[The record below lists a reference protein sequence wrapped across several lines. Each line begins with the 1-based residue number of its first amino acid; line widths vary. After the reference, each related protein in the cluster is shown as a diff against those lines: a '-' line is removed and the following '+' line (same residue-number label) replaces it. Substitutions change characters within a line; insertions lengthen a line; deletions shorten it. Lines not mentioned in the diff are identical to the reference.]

1 MRNERLH
8 IGFCLSATWLRG
20 QGAAQAGTGR
30 DLPAWYGEL
39 ARRAEAACL
48 DFVFK
53 PDALFFHPAM
63 CGGALALDGIDP
75 TLLMAAIAG
84 QTQRIGLVTTLST
97 TFVPPYVA
105 ARQLLSLHWLS
116 QGRAGWNIV
125 TAIDGAANFG
135 AAPMPDADERYRKA
149 AEMTELVR
157 QLWHSYPHAAIATG
171 EGIRAVDHQGAFF
184 QCQGPLNLPAH
195 PAGEPV
201 LLQAGASGTGR
212 AFAASVAQATFAATP
227 DMAAG
232 VELCADLKQRAQ
244 QLGRQPSDIRVLP
257 GLYFFLGRTREEA
270 RALHRSAHAHL
281 GLEQRLQ
288 SLQATVG
295 LDARALA
302 PDARVDA
309 SLLPPESAPV
319 RSRTHARLL
328 RDFIARERPTLRE
341 LLERPEVVGSAHWV
355 AVGTVDDV
363 VEDIAAW
370 FEARAMDG
378 FVALPGGG
386 ESSVD
391 LFFDELVPALV
402 RRGLLR
408 ERYGGST
415 LRDHLMEE

>member
-1 MRNERLH
+1 MRDERLH

-20 QGAAQAGTGR
+20 KGAAQADTGR

-63 CGGALALDGIDP
+63 CSGALALDSVDP

-105 ARQLLSLHWLS
+105 ARQLQSLHWLS

-135 AAPMPDADERYRKA
+135 AQPMPDADERYRKA
-149 AEMTELVR
+149 EEMTELVR
-157 QLWHSYPHAAIATG
+157 RLWRSYPHEAIAMG

-184 QCQGPLNLPAH
+184 QCQGPLNVPAH

-201 LLQAGASGTGR
+201 LLQAGASDTGR

-227 DMAAG
+227 DRAAG
-232 VELCADLKQRAQ
+232 IALCADLKQRAQ
-244 QLGRQPSDIRVLP
+244 QLGRKPSDIRVLP

-270 RALHRSAHAHL
+270 RAMHRSAHAHL
-281 GLEQRLQ
+281 GMEQRLQ
-288 SLQATVG
+288 SLQTTVG

-302 PDARVDA
+302 LDVCVDA
-309 SLLPPESAPV
+309 AMLPPMDTPV
-319 RSRTHARLL
+319 RSRTHAQLL

-355 AVGTVDDV
+355 AVGTAEDV
-363 VEDIAAW
+363 ADDIAAW

-386 ESSVD
+386 VQSVD
-391 LFFDELVPALV
+391 LFFAELVPALV

-408 ERYGGST
+408 ERYSGRT
-415 LRDHLMEE
+415 LREHLMQD

>member
-1 MRNERLH
+1 MRHERMH

-20 QGAAQAGTGR
+20 QGGSQAASR
-30 DLPAWYGEL
+30 SNLPDWYGEL
-39 ARRAEAACL
+39 ARRAETACL

-53 PDALFFHPAM
+53 PDALFFQPAM
-63 CGGALALDGIDP
+63 CSGALALDGIDP
-75 TLLMAAIAG
+75 TLLMAAIAS

-105 ARQLLSLHWLS
+105 ARQLQSLQWLS

-135 AAPMPDADERYRKA
+135 AQPMPDADERYRKA
-149 AEMTELVR
+149 AEMSELVC
-157 QLWHSYPHAAIATG
+157 QLWSSYPYEAMASG
-171 EGIRAVDHQGAFF
+171 EGIRRVDHQGAFF
-184 QCQGPLNLPAH
+184 QCQGPLNVPGH

-201 LLQAGASGTGR
+201 LLQAGASETGR

-227 DMAAG
+227 DMHAG
-232 VELCADLKQRAQ
+232 IALCADLKRRAQ
-244 QLGRQPSDIRVLP
+244 QSGRQPSDIRVLP
-257 GLYFFLGRTREEA
+257 GLYFFLGNTREEA
-270 RALHRSAHAHL
+270 QGLYRKAHAHL
-281 GLEQRLQ
+281 GREQRLQ
-288 SLQATVG
+288 SLQAVVG

-302 PDARVDA
+302 HDAPIDA
-309 SLLPPESAPV
+309 SMLPPEGSPV
-319 RSRTHARLL
+319 RSRTHASLL
-328 RDFIARERPTLRE
+328 REFIARTRPALHE

-363 VEDIAAW
+363 VQEIAAW

-378 FVALPGGG
+378 FVALPGGA

-391 LFFDELVPALV
+391 LFFSGVVPALV

-408 ERYGGST
+408 KRYSGNT
-415 LRDHLMEE
+415 LRSHLTED